1 MNLYWRI
8 LRIVFTIKRKIRML
22 FNSEKRKE
30 RKMRGMPVY
39 FEDTGE
45 FVGRVKK
52 LIWNASGE
60 VIGYE
65 IEDDAKQILYFPSD
79 AFQKTRRGLIFA
91 PLWYSEGLK
100 LVSELEAKAK
110 MPDLH
115 DFIARHVGKEE
126 LYKIV
131 EERHPSIKNYVE
143 DVLMLKEALIER
155 LNDLEIRKMKLRKEL
170 MELSGKR
177 LLKEIGRREFAE
189 AVIGARREM
198 NIIEIGIRRCK
209 ELLMRIEKI
218 PFLPSKIEHK
228 EIQSIKRLIENIPVN
243 IVILDKDGVIKGGN
257 DFIKKNFGYSIEE
270 IKGKNFV
277 EFVAKAD
284 KEKFL
289 AGMDESNELEF
300 EFIDKYGIH
309 HKLYGRIVTMK
320 GLNIMSFYRAEEQE
334 ALQKIFSEKIAHL
347 FFNPLSIAQG
357 YVYLLSEERYG
368 KLTEEQK
375 KQIDAVRKS
384 LERIEKLLKET
395 IKLTT

>member
-1 MNLYWRI
+1 M
-8 LRIVFTIKRKIRML
+8 
-22 FNSEKRKE
+22 
-30 RKMRGMPVY
+30 
-39 FEDTGE
+39 
-45 FVGRVKK
+45 
-52 LIWNASGE
+52 
-60 VIGYE
+60 
-65 IEDDAKQILYFPSD
+65 
-79 AFQKTRRGLIFA
+79 
-91 PLWYSEGLK
+91 
-100 LVSELEAKAK
+100 
-110 MPDLH
+110 
-115 DFIARHVGKEE
+115 
-126 LYKIV
+126 
-131 EERHPSIKNYVE
+131 
-143 DVLMLKEALIER
+143 
-155 LNDLEIRKMKLRKEL
+155 
-170 MELSGKR
+170 
-177 LLKEIGRREFAE
+177 
-189 AVIGARREM
+189 
-198 NIIEIGIRRCK
+198 
-209 ELLMRIEKI
+209 
-218 PFLPSKIEHK
+218 
-228 EIQSIKRLIENIPVN
+228 
-243 IVILDKDGVIKGGN
+243 IKGGN